1 MKSNKFEFHVQKL
14 CEERPARGGWWWL
27 GENSAEQAR
36 EKESRLREQR
46 HEMRGVK

>member
-1 MKSNKFEFHVQKL
+1 V
-14 CEERPARGGWWWL
+14 RGEAGSGWLAVAW
-27 GENSAEQAR
+27 GDSAEQAR